1 MYYASCYFHS
11 IGPLLALLLPCRVVR
26 IKKFTHCSLED
37 KPRGRM
43 KSLRLILLSIMIS
56 ATGLLPA
63 QPVQAAAID
72 NGSFMSLWSSYSH
85 CQAGTDIDQLR
96 EDALTLA
103 NAANRSLIQESF
115 ILPLP
120 SKLEELVST
129 PVARFAVDVKAMA
142 AACSLRAGS
151 AAMEAKKLG
160 VAKDL
165 LQTILSYQPQS
176 EYAYYAL
183 QAKALLSEL
192 DTNVIEVTLNLP

>member
-1 MYYASCYFHS
+1 
-11 IGPLLALLLPCRVVR
+11 
-26 IKKFTHCSLED
+26 
-37 KPRGRM
+37 M
-43 KSLRLILLSIMIS
+43 KSLRVVLLSILIPTIGIM
-56 ATGLLPA
+56 TGP
-63 QPVQAAAID
+63 PVQAAAID
-72 NGSFMSLWSSYSH
+72 NGSFMSLWNSYSH
-85 CQAGTDIDQLR
+85 CQVTTDIDQLR

-103 NAANRSLIQESF
+103 SAADGSLTQESF

-151 AAMEAKKLG
+151 AAVEAKRLDI
-160 VAKDL
+160 AQDL
-165 LQTILSYQPQS
+165 LHPILTYQPQS

-192 DTNVIEVTLNLP
+192 DTSVIKVTLNLP